1 MAAHRSYIPPRW
13 RDEYSFSGRGRLLVQ
28 YTYVHPTTGQLEAE
42 GPPVQPQPVPVR
54 G

>member
-1 MAAHRSYIPPRW
+1 MAVRRSYIPPRF

-28 YTYVHPTTGQLEAE
+28 YTRVNPSTGMEDPE